1 MNEKLIAA
9 ALLLLSAF
17 LLYRNRRSVTE
28 GGAYLI
34 EQSAETVA
42 QGEQAIEQV
51 IESAI
56 ETGTEIMQKLTRGER
71 NNNPGNIVKSDIFWR
86 GEIAGDDKRFESFA
100 SPDEGI
106 RAIGVIMQNYQR
118 KYGLNTV
125 RGLINRYAPPVE
137 NDTNSYVNAVAGSL
151 GVSPDASLNLSDPA
165 ILLPLVKAIIKHEN
179 GRVIYADAQ
188 ITSAL
193 GYA

>member
-17 LLYRNRRSVTE
+17 LLYRNRRSVAE

-34 EQSAETVA
+34 EQGAETVA

>member
-42 QGEQAIEQV
+42 QGEQAIEHV

-86 GEIAGDDKRFESFA
+86 GEVPGNDNRFESFA

-151 GVSPDASLNLSDPA
+151 GVSPDAALNLSDPA
-165 ILLPLVKAIIKHEN
+165 ILLRLVKAIIKHEN
-179 GRVIYADAQ
+179 GRVIYADAD
-188 ITSAL
+188 IASAL

>member
-34 EQSAETVA
+34 EQGAETVA

-86 GEIAGDDKRFESFA
+86 GEVPGNDNRFESFA

-151 GVSPDASLNLSDPA
+151 GVSPDAALNLSDPA

-179 GRVIYADAQ
+179 GRVIYADAD
-188 ITSAL
+188 IASAL

>member
-86 GEIAGDDKRFESFA
+86 GEVPGNDNRFESFD

-151 GVSPDASLNLSDPA
+151 GVSPDAALNLSDPA
-165 ILLPLVKAIIKHEN
+165 ILLRLVKAIIKHEN
-179 GRVIYADAQ
+179 GRVIYADAD
-188 ITSAL
+188 IASAL

>member
-1 MNEKLIAA
+1 MNERAGLLFSASLLMLAA
-9 ALLLLSAF
+9 F
-17 LLYRNRRSVTE
+17 MLYRNRVE
-28 GGAYLI
+28 IAQGGAALI
-34 EQSAETVA
+34 DA
-42 QGEQAIEQV
+42 GESLASEGV
-51 IESAI
+51 DY
-56 ETGTEIMQKLTRGER
+56 MVKLTRGER

-86 GEIAGDDKRFESFA
+86 GEVPGNDKRFESFA

-137 NDTNSYVNAVAGSL
+137 NDTDSYVNAVAGAL
-151 GVSPDASLNLSDPA
+151 GVSPDAALNLADPA
-165 ILLPLVKAIIKHEN
+165 VLLPLVKAIIKHEN
-179 GRVIYADAQ
+179 GRVIYADAA
-188 ITSAL
+188 IAGAL